1 MQSNSWMHTLTMH
14 WHASGRGWCNK
25 PQPTKPQHEL
35 CNTTQPMHHPCY
47 LAVTIYIAGQ
57 GSATSAQHSPL
68 TLLPPPSTYQVSPT
82 SAAEWPARG
91 LGSVP
96 NTVGRLQLRAS
107 RSNTQRSL

>member
-1 MQSNSWMHTLTMH
+1 MQFHSWMHTVTMH
-14 WHASGRGWCNK
+14 WHASGQGRYNN
-25 PQPTKPQHEL
+25 PQLTRPQHKL
-35 CNTTQPMHHPCY
+35 CNTTPPTHHLCY
-47 LAVTIYIAGQ
+47 LAVTTYIDGQ